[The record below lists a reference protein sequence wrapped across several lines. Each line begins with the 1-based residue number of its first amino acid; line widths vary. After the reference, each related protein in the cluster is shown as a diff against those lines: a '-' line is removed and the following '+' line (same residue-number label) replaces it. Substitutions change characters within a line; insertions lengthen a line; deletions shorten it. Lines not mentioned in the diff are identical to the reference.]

1 MCWLFLTQTIILKIT
16 GIVLSTTKTHPT
28 LVPYSCYSGSALD
41 DARTTAAGDA
51 AAMGSA
57 LADARAEAHRLSVE
71 LAGEECDL
79 YHFSLSTDGNILSLW
94 SG

>member
-1 MCWLFLTQTIILKIT
+1 M
-16 GIVLSTTKTHPT
+16 
-28 LVPYSCYSGSALD
+28 D

-71 LAGEECDL
+71 LAGEGYNTHVGCIRQTSKGEAN
-79 YHFSLSTDGNILSLW
+79 G
-94 SG
+94 